1 MKVSDRSPTCTKDPA
16 FGPTIWVTRTS
27 PDNEKTAGALRQLGF
42 DALAVPVLRVDG
54 LPAKALDEQPDAIVF
69 TSVNGVRHHSI
80 CSTLLDIP
88 VVAVGDRTAR
98 SAALAGYTQ
107 VVSADGD
114 VSALERLI
122 VQSLPTGSRL
132 LHLSAQRPAG
142 DLTGTLHRMGY
153 SAKRIA
159 VYETHENAVT
169 GLLASLPGLQRVGGI
184 LIHSPRAGRVVRC
197 CLDESE
203 RRFDGVI
210 YCISDAA
217 AAPFVGM
224 EGIDIRVAAR
234 PDEASMLALIGN
246 T

>member
-1 MKVSDRSPTCTKDPA
+1 
-16 FGPTIWVTRTS
+16 
-27 PDNEKTAGALRQLGF
+27 
-42 DALAVPVLRVDG
+42 
-54 LPAKALDEQPDAIVF
+54 
-69 TSVNGVRHHSI
+69 
-80 CSTLLDIP
+80 
-88 VVAVGDRTAR
+88 
-98 SAALAGYTQ
+98 
-107 VVSADGD
+107 
-114 VSALERLI
+114 
-122 VQSLPTGSRL
+122 
-132 LHLSAQRPAG
+132 
-142 DLTGTLHRMGY
+142 MGY

-210 YCISDAA
+210 YCISAAA